1 MGVYRDVHSFF
12 YITKKWYITKTKEG
26 ERLTQEEV
34 REKLIEKSKGM
45 KIKFIAEE
53 TGIPREIISKFK
65 NSKRDLYPE
74 SLEVLNNYLENH

>member
-1 MGVYRDVHSFF
+1 M
-12 YITKKWYITKTKEG
+12 YIPFLYHTKMIYHKNKKEG
-26 ERLTQEEV
+26 GRLTQAEV
-34 REKLIEKSKGM
+34 REKLIEKSKGL